1 MDLIIVESPTKAN
14 TFNRILNSKEYFVFA
29 TMGHIRDLPKS
40 KTGIDFTN
48 FAPNYLLI
56 KNKKKVIDQLKDLKK
71 KADKIIIATDPDRE
85 GESIAY
91 HTAFILGFIE
101 ENWPDFKLKHKDRMQ
116 RIVFHEITKHALEHA
131 LKNPESLRSDLIKS
145 QQARR
150 ILDRIVGYELS
161 PLLWSKMGKNWLS
174 AGRVQTVALRL
185 IVEREKEIRAFTPE
199 EYFQIYG
206 FFKKGVEIKAK
217 LIKKDDKDIEIS
229 GKLELFDGKY
239 QFTKTW
245 INKSNYQE
253 IINALNDDKYQI
265 TEIKESITTRTPP
278 PPYTTSLLQQDAF
291 NRFGYSSKMTMKLAQ
306 DLYEQGLITYH
317 RTDSFN
323 MSADFLPKIKQ
334 FIVDNFGENYTV
346 STPRFYKTKSKSAQ
360 EAHEAIR
367 PTDLTKKSES
377 IEGLTRSHQRLYD
390 MIFNRAVS
398 TQMQEAKIK
407 QIKVD
412 IAGQKKYLFESDYQQ
427 VVFDGFLRLSN
438 PKYVE
443 ENSQDVRLTKNDVL
457 DLINFESVA
466 SATKPP
472 PRYNEASLIKS
483 LEERGI
489 GRPSTYAPIISLIQE
504 KFYTEKENKSFLPT
518 KLGETISDYL
528 SSSFPQLFDL
538 NFTAKME
545 DSLDNIAAG
554 EENVIDVLKNFY
566 SPFKVE
572 LEKTQ
577 EDTKKIDI
585 EEKIDEK
592 CPQCAS
598 NLTVRYSRFG
608 KFLGCSGFPKCRF
621 TKPFSQ
627 FVDGKICPKCGGK
640 IVIRHTRRK
649 KRFYGCENYPK
660 CDFSAWKL

>member
-14 TFNRILNSKEYFVFA
+14 TFNRILDSKEYFVFA

-56 KNKKKVIDQLKDLKK
+56 KKKKKVIDQLKDLKK

-101 ENWPDFKLKHKDRMQ
+101 ENWPDFKLKHKDKMQ

-185 IVEREKEIRAFTPE
+185 IVEREKEIRKFTPE

-206 FFKKGVEIKAK
+206 YFKKGVEIKAK
-217 LIKKDDKDIEIS
+217 LVKKDDKDIEIS

-245 INKSNYQE
+245 INKNNYQE
-253 IINALNDDKYQI
+253 IINDLNDDKYKI
-265 TEIKESITTRTPP
+265 TEIRETITTRTPP

-323 MSADFLPKIKQ
+323 MSVDFLPKIKK
-334 FIVDNFGENYTV
+334 FIIESFGENYTII
-346 STPRFYKTKSKSAQ
+346 TPRLYKTKSKSAQ

-367 PTDLTKKSES
+367 PTNLDKKAET
-377 IEGLTRSHQRLYD
+377 IEGLTRSHQRLYEI
-390 MIFNRAVS
+390 IFARAVS
-398 TQMQEAKIK
+398 TQMAEAKIR

-427 VVFDGFLRLSN
+427 VVFDGFLRLAN
-438 PKYVE
+438 PKFAQ
-443 ENSQDVRLTKNDVL
+443 ENSQDVKLKENDIL
-457 DLINFESVA
+457 DLINFESVV

-554 EENVIDVLKNFY
+554 EENVVDVLKNFY
-566 SPFKVE
+566 LPFKLE
-572 LEKTQ
+572 LDKAEK
-577 EDTKKIDI
+577 DNKKIDI
-585 EEKIDEK
+585 EENIEEK

-598 NLTVRYSRFG
+598 NLIVRYSRFG

-627 FVDGKICPKCGGK
+627 FVDGKVCPKCNGK
-640 IVIRHTRRK
+640 IVIRHTKRK

>member
-1 MDLIIVESPTKAN
+1 MNLIIVESPTKAN
-14 TFNRILNSKEYFVFA
+14 TFNRILNSKDYYVFA

-40 KTGIDFTN
+40 KTGIDYAN

-56 KNKKKVIDQLKDLKK
+56 KNKKKVIDELKSLKK
-71 KADKIIIATDPDRE
+71 KADTIILATDPDRE

-91 HTAFILGFIE
+91 HTAFILGFVD
-101 ENWPDFKLKHKDRMQ
+101 ENWPDFKLKHEDKLR
-116 RIVFHEITKHALEHA
+116 RIVFHEITKHALENA
-131 LKNPESLRSDLIKS
+131 LKNPESLRSNLIKA

-185 IVEREKEIRAFTPE
+185 IVEREKEIRKFIPE

-206 FFKKGVEIKAK
+206 YFKKGIEIKAK
-217 LIKKDDKDIEIS
+217 LIKKDDKDIEITS
-229 GKLELFDGKY
+229 KLDLFDDSY

-245 INKSNYQE
+245 INKDNYQE
-253 IINALNDDKYQI
+253 IIQDLAGDRYLI

-291 NRFGYSSKMTMKLAQ
+291 NRFGFSSKMTMKLAQ
-306 DLYEQGLITYH
+306 DLYERGLITYH

-323 MSADFLPKIKQ
+323 MSADFLPKAKQ
-334 FIVDNFGENYTV
+334 FIESNFGPNYAV
-346 STPRFYKTKSKSAQ
+346 PTPRFYKTKSKSAQ

-367 PTDLTKKSES
+367 PTHLNKTAES
-377 IEGLTRSHQRLYD
+377 EGLTRSHQKLYEA
-390 MIFNRAVS
+390 IFNRAVA
-398 TQMQEAKIK
+398 TQMTEAKIK

-427 VVFDGFLRLSN
+427 VVFDGFLKLVN
-438 PKYVE
+438 PKFVE
-443 ENSQDVRLTKNDVL
+443 ENSQEVKLQMKDVL

-466 SATKPP
+466 STTKPP

-504 KFYTEKENKSFLPT
+504 KFYIEKENRYFIPT
-518 KLGETISDYL
+518 KLGESISDYL
-528 SSSFPQLFDL
+528 SSTFPQLFDL
-538 NFTAKME
+538 GFTAKME
-545 DSLDNIAAG
+545 DNLDCIANG
-554 EENVIDVLKNFY
+554 EENLVEVLRNFY
-566 SPFKVE
+566 TPFKAE
-572 LEKTQ
+572 LDKTEK
-577 EDTKKIDI
+577 DTTKIDI
-585 EEKIDEK
+585 EEKIEEK
-592 CPQCAS
+592 CPECAG
-598 NLTVRYSRFG
+598 NLVVRYSRFG
-608 KFLGCSGFPKCRF
+608 KFLGCSNFPKCKF
-621 TKPFSQ
+621 TKPFAQ
-627 FVDGKICPKCGGK
+627 FVPNKNCPKCGGK
-640 IVIRHTRRK
+640 IVVRHTKKR

-660 CDFSAWKL
+660 CDFSSWKL